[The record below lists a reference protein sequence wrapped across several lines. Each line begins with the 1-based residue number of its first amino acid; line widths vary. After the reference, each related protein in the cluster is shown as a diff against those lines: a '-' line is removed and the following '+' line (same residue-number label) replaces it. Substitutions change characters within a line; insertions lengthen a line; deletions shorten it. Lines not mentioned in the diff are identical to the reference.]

1 MLETSL
7 FPTQPVF
14 DLYDS
19 KSYKKLLADENASW
33 LEKLKNWKSYLTL
46 TFRDI
51 TPPDVAKSKFLHLVQ
66 VLNRDA
72 FGKHYVRK
80 VGHSYFSYILA
91 MEYQQRGV
99 IHFHMLGDKPINF
112 DLLHR
117 YWNCAAGFA
126 WAEPV
131 KSQSDV
137 VGYCSKYVVK
147 GGEVDIFE
155 SDTSKTPMLGNLPPY
170 WWK

>member
-1 MLETSL
+1 MDDEPFS
-7 FPTQPVF
+7 TQQVF
-14 DLYDS
+14 DLYEG
-19 KSYKKLLADENASW
+19 KGYKKHLASENALW
-33 LEKLKNWKSYLTL
+33 LEKLKNWKTYLTL
-46 TFRDI
+46 TFKEI
-51 TPPDVAKSKFLHLVQ
+51 TPPDVARSKFNHLVQ

-80 VGHSYFSYILA
+80 VGHSYFSYVLA

-99 IHFHMLGDKPINF
+99 VHFHTLADRPINF
-112 DLLHR
+112 DLVHR

-126 WAEPV
+126 WVEPV
-131 KSQSDV
+131 KSQGDV
-137 VGYCSKYVVK
+137 VGYCSKYISK

-155 SDTSKTPMLGNLPPY
+155 SESSRTPMLGRLPPY